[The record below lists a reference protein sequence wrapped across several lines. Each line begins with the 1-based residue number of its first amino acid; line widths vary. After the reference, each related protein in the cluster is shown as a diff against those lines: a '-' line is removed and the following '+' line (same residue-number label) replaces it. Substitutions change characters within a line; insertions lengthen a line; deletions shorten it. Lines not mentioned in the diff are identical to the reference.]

1 MYTKTLL
8 NSTELSNGSVGR
20 FSYDNFIIIW
30 GFMRQSFKLKGF
42 ELFIYAVIFGYYKNY
57 CSPFTGSRKY
67 LAEWTGASR
76 ATVENALASLE
87 KKKLIIKEYVM
98 YDNIKKAVYSVN
110 TESLPDCNMFELEN
124 RNRENNEKI
133 RQAERRRSLGLN

>member
-1 MYTKTLL
+1 MYIKTLL

-20 FSYDNFIIIW
+20 FSYDNFIIIC

-57 CSPFTGSRKY
+57 CSLFTGSRKY

-110 TESLPDCNMFELEN
+110 TEVLPDCDMFELEN

-133 RQAERRRSLGLN
+133 RQAERRRSLGLD

>member
-1 MYTKTLL
+1 MYTKTLP

-110 TESLPDCNMFELEN
+110 TEALPDCDMFELEN

-133 RQAERRRSLGLN
+133 RQAERRRSLGLD